1 MVNDVILTTNEG
13 NSQKSG
19 KSVEA
24 ANKIK
29 VEGYY
34 NSLINKPMFTSPF
47 YVKIPKLGDEICMIQ
62 IHFVKQYDISAQ
74 GLSPKHVKVPKDI
87 AKKYIFKLFEPLANK
102 NGYNYV
108 HTDDP
113 KFIEKM
119 ESLWMIIHQ
128 KPYVPTSR
136 LISMGMAKGLACE
149 KMGKLMN

>member
-1 MVNDVILTTNEG
+1 LVGAV
-13 NSQKSG
+13 
-19 KSVEA
+19 
-24 ANKIK
+24 NKIK
-29 VEGYY
+29 VERDY
-34 NSLINKPMFTSPF
+34 NSPVNKPRFTSPF
-47 YVKIPKLGDEICMIQ
+47 YVQIHKIGNERCMIQ
-62 IHFVKQYDISAQ
+62 IHFVEQYDISVQ

-87 AKKYIFKLFEPLANK
+87 AEKDIFKLFGPLANK

-108 HTDDP
+108 HIDYP